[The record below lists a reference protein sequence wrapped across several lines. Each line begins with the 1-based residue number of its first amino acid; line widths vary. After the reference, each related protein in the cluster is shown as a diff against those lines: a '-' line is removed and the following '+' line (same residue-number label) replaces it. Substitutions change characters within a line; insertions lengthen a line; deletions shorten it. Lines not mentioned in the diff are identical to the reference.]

1 MQILLEFKIIAS
13 AALNMSE
20 CSILCTNWVGC
31 AEKTTFYAE
40 KRTHFRWEKT
50 NGHIIHAKRGSL
62 EGQFTGI
69 SSRIFKGGNA
79 KKGFCNTFTLYYIL
93 KVCFEKKIAHRIEKN
108 IKIKNILELIWWSVT
123 DRFELFFFA
132 KL

>member
-1 MQILLEFKIIAS
+1 MLKKLLFMQRREPIF
-13 AALNMSE
+13 
-20 CSILCTNWVGC
+20 G
-31 AEKTTFYAE
+31 EKKLMGISFM
-40 KRTHFRWEKT
+40 RR
-50 NGHIIHAKRGSL
+50 GGSL

-108 IKIKNILELIWWSVT
+108 IKIKNILELI
-123 DRFELFFFA
+123 
-132 KL
+132 